1 MIFRR
6 SALGVFVLF
15 ASASV
20 ALACGTE
27 RWAVKIGADRDA
39 GKIDLT
45 PENTTI
51 AELSDLRVPPNP
63 NTRQTSRFRPA
74 EFKTFQIKGT
84 LTVIKKETDE
94 DYHLVIAAEGD
105 AEGTMIVESVAPNC
119 AEGSLFKDQISQVRQ
134 TLDQKFGPIKRKR
147 RPNLQVTVT
156 GVGFIDFIHTPPQEG
171 VAPNGIELHP
181 ILEIKFE

>member
-1 MIFRR
+1 MIFRS
-6 SALGVFVLF
+6 SALGVFALF
-15 ASASV
+15 ASVSL

-27 RWAVKIGADRDA
+27 RWAVKIGTDRDA
-39 GKIDLT
+39 GKVNLT
-45 PENTTI
+45 PEDTTI

-63 NTRQTSRFRPA
+63 NTRQASRFQPA
-74 EFKTFQIKGT
+74 EFKTFRIKGT

-119 AEGSLFKDQISQVRQ
+119 AGGSVFKDQISQVRQ
-134 TLDQKFGPIKRKR
+134 TLDQKFGPIIRKR
-147 RPNLQVTVT
+147 RPNLPVTVM

>member
-15 ASASV
+15 VSANL

-39 GKIDLT
+39 GKVNLT
-45 PENTTI
+45 PEDTTI

-63 NTRQTSRFRPA
+63 NARQASRFQPA
-74 EFKTFQIKGT
+74 EFKTFRIKGT

-119 AEGSLFKDQISQVRQ
+119 AVRSVFKDQISQVRH
-134 TLDQKFGPIKRKR
+134 TIDPKFKPIIRNR
-147 RPNLQVTVT
+147 RPNFPFTVIVA
-156 GVGFIDFIHTPPQEG
+156 GVIDFIHTPPHE
-171 VAPNGIELHP
+171 
-181 ILEIKFE
+181 